1 MSHLGEAPNGIGKG
15 LEYQLDFSNLHP
27 DSMFDEEGR
36 LQKARK
42 TVAVILDYMRARGLD
57 PRAARVLDIGCS
69 TGILT
74 RHYGDY
80 FGAVV
85 GMDIDRR
92 ALAWARE
99 KSTAGNI
106 EFHHGDSMN
115 IPLPDDA
122 FDIVTCTHIYEHV
135 PDAGR
140 LLEEIFRVLRP
151 GGFCL
156 FAAENRLRLMEHHYN
171 LPLLSLVP
179 KWVGHHYV
187 RLTGRGDRFYET
199 HYTLW
204 GLRRFARGFEIYDY
218 TTRVVADPERFEATD
233 VVRPGSVKQRLAKL
247 VMRFAYWASPTYIW
261 ILRRPE
267 EVKAEP

>member
-1 MSHLGEAPNGIGKG
+1 MSSQEPGAAGKG
-15 LEYQLDFSNLHP
+15 LEYQHDFSNLHP

-36 LQKARK
+36 LKKARK
-42 TVAVILDYMRARGLD
+42 TVAVILDYMRTRGLD
-57 PRAARVLDIGCS
+57 PRSARVLDIGCS

-74 RHYGDY
+74 RHYGEH

-85 GMDIDRR
+85 GMDIDQR

-99 KSTAGNI
+99 NRAADNI
-106 EFHHGDSMN
+106 EYRYGDSMN
-115 IPLPDDA
+115 MPVPNGA

-179 KWVGHHYV
+179 KWVGHRYV

-204 GLRRFARGFEIYDY
+204 GLRRFARRFEIDDY
-218 TTRVVADPERFEATD
+218 TTRVAADPERFEATE
-233 VVRPGSVKQRLAKL
+233 VVRPGSLKQRLAIL

-267 EVKAEP
+267 ELKAEG